1 MDCYEIRYRH
11 SCPSQDELWWSLN
24 FPPNT
29 IIRLQLSFPVKIAAK
44 LTRFLFSFFFF
55 SMLTC
60 STKIIPAKASFISL
74 QQLGS
79 YPVGYTSAD
88 LNQMELRQFRKN
100 VGTERTVT
108 DQHGRGKKKAQKHI

>member
-1 MDCYEIRYRH
+1 MILMNSMSRFIGWIAMKFGTW
-11 SCPSQDELWWSLN
+11 SSLN

-44 LTRFLFSFFFF
+44 LTRFLFSLGFF

-79 YPVGYTSAD
+79 
-88 LNQMELRQFRKN
+88 
-100 VGTERTVT
+100 
-108 DQHGRGKKKAQKHI
+108 